1 MKISNSK
8 IYEQVADL
16 LLEQIKSDEFKIG
29 DKLPSIQNL
38 ATTYGVSVASIR
50 EALNALRTIGV
61 IEIKQGYGTIVKQ
74 KEPTFF
80 EIGEKFNSLDQ
91 IKELLELRQIIE
103 SATVAK
109 AAKMR
114 TNEDLKTMRH
124 YLNEMEKAVFDGTS
138 GEAADLDFHLTIAK
152 ATNNSLLVDLMNNIS
167 ELMKDSM
174 KETRKIFI
182 YSRQKTME
190 ILQDEHE
197 KIFNAI
203 EQQDDK
209 LATQCMNTHLTTVIN
224 TILTNFNEKNNAF

>member
-16 LLEQIKSDEFKIG
+16 LLEQIKSDEFEIG
-29 DKLPSIQNL
+29 DKLPSIQKL

-80 EIGEKFNSLDQ
+80 EIGEKFNSLGQ

-103 SATVAK
+103 SATAAK
-109 AAKMR
+109 AAKLR
-114 TNEDLKTMRH
+114 TNEDLKIMRY
-124 YLNEMEKAVFDGTS
+124 YLNEMGKAVSDGTS
-138 GEAADLDFHLTIAK
+138 GEKADLEFHLTIAK

-167 ELMKDSM
+167 DLMKDSM

-209 LATQCMNTHLTTVIN
+209 LATQCMNTHLTTVID
-224 TILTNFNEKNNAF
+224 TTLANFNEKNSEL

>member
-29 DKLPSIQNL
+29 DKLPSIQKL

>member
-29 DKLPSIQNL
+29 DKLPSIQKL

-124 YLNEMEKAVFDGTS
+124 YLNEMEKAVSDGTS
-138 GEAADLDFHLTIAK
+138 GEEADLDFHLTIAK

-203 EQQDDK
+203 EQQDDN

-224 TILTNFNEKNNAF
+224 TILANFNEKNNAF

>member
-114 TNEDLKTMRH
+114 TYEDLKTMRH

>member
-16 LLEQIKSDEFKIG
+16 LLEQIKSDEFKVG
-29 DKLPSIQNL
+29 DKLPSIQKL

-114 TNEDLKTMRH
+114 TNEDLETMRH
-124 YLNEMEKAVFDGTS
+124 YLKEMEKAVSDGTS
-138 GEAADLDFHLTIAK
+138 GEEADLDFHLTIAK

-203 EQQDDK
+203 EQQDDE

-224 TILTNFNEKNNAF
+224 TILANFNEKNNAL

>member
-16 LLEQIKSDEFKIG
+16 LLEQIKSDEFKVG
-29 DKLPSIQNL
+29 DKLPSIQKL

-114 TNEDLKTMRH
+114 TNEDLETMRH
-124 YLNEMEKAVFDGTS
+124 YLNEMEKAVSDGTS
-138 GEAADLDFHLTIAK
+138 GEEADLDFHLTIAK

-203 EQQDDK
+203 EQQDDE

-224 TILTNFNEKNNAF
+224 TILANFNEKNNAL

>member
-16 LLEQIKSDEFKIG
+16 LLEQIKSDEFKVG
-29 DKLPSIQNL
+29 DKLPSIQKL

-114 TNEDLKTMRH
+114 TNEDLETMRH
-124 YLNEMEKAVFDGTS
+124 YLNEMEKAVSDGTS
-138 GEAADLDFHLTIAK
+138 GEEADLDFHLTIAK

-203 EQQDDK
+203 EQQDDE

-224 TILTNFNEKNNAF
+224 TILANFNEKNNVL